1 MMDSRLEAPLAPAA
15 VPPAAVKLWA
25 APLMGAEEAA
35 GGWLVVAPGTP
46 EGGPLVPPPLLLSET
61 CWLRITLESGAWLG
75 LCDSEVDSVCEKSSS
90 AVTWALTLSRPTTGS
105 RMSRMRRL

>member
-15 VPPAAVKLWA
+15 APPAAVKLWA
-25 APLMGAEEAA
+25 APLMGAELGP

-46 EGGPLVPPPLLLSET
+46 EGGPGVPPLLLSET

-75 LCDSEVDSVCEKSSS
+75 LCDSEVDSVCEKSNS
-90 AVTWALTLSRPTTGS
+90 ADTWALTFPCPT
-105 RMSRMRRL
+105 